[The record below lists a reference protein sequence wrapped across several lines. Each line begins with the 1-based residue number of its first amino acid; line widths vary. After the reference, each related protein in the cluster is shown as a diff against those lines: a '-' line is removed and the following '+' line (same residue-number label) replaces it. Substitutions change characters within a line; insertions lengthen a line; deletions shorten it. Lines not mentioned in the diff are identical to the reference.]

1 MDPNSIEAVILRLS
15 LSIDKLEKRFD
26 ATNSSD
32 DQHHQSAEMDWKM
45 VSLVVDR
52 VLLFVFLLA
61 MIISSLAILT
71 SSPHIYT
78 ASLSDLRH
86 AGLPYTNSNVSHI
99 QEPCR
104 TKPPNELT

>member
-1 MDPNSIEAVILRLS
+1 MEAVILRLS

-32 DQHHQSAEMDWKM
+32 DQHHHQHSAEMDWKM

-86 AGLPYTNSNVSHI
+86 AGLPNSNANVSHI